1 MLGIVCARWKDRP
14 IKLSQNYFVATLH
27 FFFFSFSNSILL
39 AVSSNSTSANRNLI
53 ISSTSLRS
61 ANDTHVNDFP
71 SCRTP
76 LCRPQ
81 KLLYRQSGERR
92 NSNMLTSLARFS
104 RVSNLCTQRAQWRNT
119 RSPSPT
125 AFGFFRPWKSNLLRL
140 ESLSFLT
147 YWPS

>member
-1 MLGIVCARWKDRP
+1 VKVRVFHDAILDSVGKFSNVLHLPRVKPGARNCLCAMKGSPDKT
-14 IKLSQNYFVATLH
+14 ISKLFCCDAP
-27 FFFFSFSNSILL
+27 FFFFSFSNPILL

-92 NSNMLTSLARFS
+92 NKQYAYFS
-104 RVSNLCTQRAQWRNT
+104 RS
-119 RSPSPT
+119 
-125 AFGFFRPWKSNLLRL
+125 LLDFSHRL
-140 ESLSFLT
+140 ESLYAAST
-147 YWPS
+147 VA